1 MTRAGSVTID
11 SGGTLLFTDEAQEL
25 VAGVITV
32 RGVIT
37 GVRVQVSAH
46 RVFVEDGG
54 RIHSDGTSTAATGRG
69 QANDIGASHGGVA
82 QQSTASAYGSL
93 AQVGAAVVR
102 THVAAACSSVRGWCH

>member
-1 MTRAGSVTID
+1 MTRAGSVTVD

-25 VAGVITV
+25 VAGVVTV

-46 RVFVEDGG
+46 RVFIEDGG

-69 QANDIGASHGGVA
+69 QADDIGASHGGVA

-93 AQVGAAVVR
+93 AQVRAACALAP
-102 THVAAACSSVRGWCH
+102 AAATC